1 MVLDFVAVRGSHLL
15 LQGLDFVTDKFDNLA
30 GFNVDHV
37 VVMAAFVEFIIGLPA
52 FEIVLDHQAGCLELV
67 EHPVDSGQPDILPR
81 LDEGTIDVVR
91 GHVLLAQ
98 ILKDIED
105 PLTRV
110 RDLETDLLEILRFHL
125 NIVSLRLARDT
136 TSSPG
141 QPPNTHMIIRFLT
154 TALAA
159 VLSLSACNLIYK
171 QNVQQGNAL
180 EQEDLDEL
188 YIGMNRRQV
197 LFVLGTPSVR
207 DPFHQDRWDYV
218 QTYSRRGG
226 PPVQRTVT
234 LLFENDALAEIIG
247 AENPFDT
254 PLEEAAALDGE
265 DLEEID
271 PEDRAREEA
280 FEKGQDVLDQGTDDD
295 T

>member
-1 MVLDFVAVRGSHLL
+1 
-15 LQGLDFVTDKFDNLA
+15 
-30 GFNVDHV
+30 
-37 VVMAAFVEFIIGLPA
+37 
-52 FEIVLDHQAGCLELV
+52 
-67 EHPVDSGQPDILPR
+67 
-81 LDEGTIDVVR
+81 
-91 GHVLLAQ
+91 
-98 ILKDIED
+98 
-105 PLTRV
+105 
-110 RDLETDLLEILRFHL
+110 
-125 NIVSLRLARDT
+125 
-136 TSSPG
+136 
-141 QPPNTHMIIRFLT
+141 MIIRFLT

-159 VLSLSACNLIYK
+159 VLGLSACNLIYK

-254 PLEEAAALDGE
+254 PLEEAALLDGE
-265 DLEEID
+265 DPEEID
-271 PEDRAREEA
+271 PEEKKRKEA

>member
-1 MVLDFVAVRGSHLL
+1 
-15 LQGLDFVTDKFDNLA
+15 
-30 GFNVDHV
+30 
-37 VVMAAFVEFIIGLPA
+37 
-52 FEIVLDHQAGCLELV
+52 
-67 EHPVDSGQPDILPR
+67 
-81 LDEGTIDVVR
+81 
-91 GHVLLAQ
+91 
-98 ILKDIED
+98 
-105 PLTRV
+105 
-110 RDLETDLLEILRFHL
+110 
-125 NIVSLRLARDT
+125 
-136 TSSPG
+136 
-141 QPPNTHMIIRFLT
+141 MIIRFLT
-154 TALAA
+154 PALAA

-254 PLEEAAALDGE
+254 PLEEAAALDSV
-265 DLEEID
+265 DPEEID